1 MCGFEGFVMEYMYK
15 QGSFQLCWDPR
26 VLLKITLFSSD
37 VLFVLLLS
45 RLLFW
50 ASGIAKICTK
60 FIWGRLCVKVK
71 VVPFL
76 FQAFRFN
83 FANYKTHASIFIG
96 ISKQMKSSPFSS
108 WSFHLGLKTWFWWVS
123 WPLTTFDNMFDITPC
138 WPSCADLLF
147 MVNMG
152 KRGVWWW
159 PSKNLDGWV
168 KVLDGDFHVVHK
180 GFSLLYRTIACK

>member
-1 MCGFEGFVMEYMYK
+1 MWSRIDTKNWSWGKHTGFLQCWIEHLNNWIHVRFWRVRPWNICTNKIHSNFVETP
-15 QGSFQLCWDPR
+15 SFAKNNLVFLRRPFC
-26 VLLKITLFSSD
+26 
-37 VLFVLLLS
+37 VLLLS
-45 RLLFW
+45 RFLFW
-50 ASGIAKICTK
+50 ASGIAKISTK

-152 KRGVWWW
+152 KRSVWW
-159 PSKNLDGWV
+159 
-168 KVLDGDFHVVHK
+168 
-180 GFSLLYRTIACK
+180 

>member
-1 MCGFEGFVMEYMYK
+1 MWFEGFVHGIYV
-15 QGSFQLCWDPR
+15 QTRFIPTLLGLR
-26 VLLKITLFSSD
+26 ALLKITLFSSD

-50 ASGIAKICTK
+50 ASGIAKICTN
-60 FIWGRLCVKVK
+60 FIWGQLCVKVK

-138 WPSCADLLF
+138 WPSWSTIHDGTGEEMCLMITFQESRWLGKSSRWGFPCRTQGLLPPLQG
-147 MVNMG
+147 N
-152 KRGVWWW
+152 R
-159 PSKNLDGWV
+159 L
-168 KVLDGDFHVVHK
+168 
-180 GFSLLYRTIACK
+180 